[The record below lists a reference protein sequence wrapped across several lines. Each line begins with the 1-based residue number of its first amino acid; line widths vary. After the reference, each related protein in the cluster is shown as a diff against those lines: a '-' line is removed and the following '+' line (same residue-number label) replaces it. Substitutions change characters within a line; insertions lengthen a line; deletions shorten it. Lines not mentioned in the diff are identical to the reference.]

1 MPILPLTPRAVA
13 LLAIATLSSALLL
26 DPRRARAED
35 VPAQNDDASP
45 AAAADELPV
54 IPVGEVN
61 VTATRAERG
70 ALEVPGNVT
79 VIDREAIERSGAK
92 HAAELLRR
100 EAGIY
105 VTNTSG
111 TASGYT
117 VDSRGFNNGGGNGSS
132 TLVLVDGRR
141 VNETD
146 SSTPDWALLHVDQIE
161 RIEIVRGPTSAVWGD
176 NAIGGVIQIITR
188 SGSGTPSFSWTERA
202 GTYDF
207 GKRSLY
213 VGGERGPI
221 ALTFFGEKSSTD
233 GYRDHSGFETDTAD
247 GKLRWTINERAALE
261 VSGGY
266 TSDERDFPGTLT
278 KKEKLCFGRRAA
290 DPNLRDAEI
299 DQIFLGGGDCTDVAV
314 LARPTD
320 TFADVRVRYLQGRFD
335 LELAEGVALHVQ
347 PSYRRRNQANRDSG
361 LTEFSA
367 FAFSLDRESKTTGVN
382 ALVQIDR
389 SLADRRN
396 RIIIGTDYLYEK
408 VDSESL
414 SVDFDPV
421 FGGAFPADETGRRR
435 IYGVFAQ
442 EELNLTDDLLLSAG
456 LRFDHARYE
465 NNDRLGASATVHNTF
480 DFWSPKA
487 ALTYRVREP
496 LSVYASF
503 ARGFRFPNFDEAF
516 GFFGF
521 LPELDP
527 ERSKSYEVGAKY
539 RNDRAS
545 ANLALYQMDVK
556 DEILFDHEFISD
568 DPASCFTP
576 PPCPSPRNVNFDR
589 VRHRGVEFSAN
600 LRPLDWLELYGS
612 YTYDDTE
619 IRRDRLSGLD
629 GNEVPITPHHRGTYG
644 VRLLLPYHVELWAN
658 ANVVGSRRIA
668 NDLEN
673 RDTKL
678 RKFSVYDLTATFRPE
693 IGHYLGLGDD
703 LEIALQG
710 VVHNFTDRE
719 YIEFGGQG
727 TFDPMTV
734 GFDPSPT
741 RHYEVG
747 ITVTYRLPTER

>member
-1 MPILPLTPRAVA
+1 MPFLPATRSALALFALAGLWAGLPLAAP
-13 LLAIATLSSALLL
+13 
-26 DPRRARAED
+26 RARAED
-35 VPAQNDDASP
+35 APARSDAEFPATDAND
-45 AAAADELPV
+45 LPV
-54 IPVGEVN
+54 VPVGEVN

-79 VIDREAIERSGAK
+79 VIDREAIERSGAQ
-92 HAAELLRR
+92 HAADLLRR

-111 TASGYT
+111 TPSGYA

-146 SSTPDWALLHVDQIE
+146 SSTPDWALLHVDRIE

-188 SGSGTPSFSWTERA
+188 SGSGAPTFSWTERA

-207 GKRSLY
+207 GKSSLY
-213 VGGERGPI
+213 VGGEEGPI
-221 ALTFFGEKSSTD
+221 ALTFFGETSSTD
-233 GYRDHSGFETDTAD
+233 GYRDHSSFETDTAD
-247 GKLRWTINERAALE
+247 GKLRWTIDERAALE

-266 TSDERDFPGTLT
+266 TSDQRDFPGTLT
-278 KKEKLCFGRRAA
+278 KREERCFGRRAA
-290 DPNLRDAEI
+290 DPNLRDDEI
-299 DQIFLGGGDCTDVAV
+299 DAILAAGTCADVAAA
-314 LARPTD
+314 ARPTD
-320 TFADVRVRYLQGRFD
+320 TFADVRARYLQGRLD
-335 LELAEGVALHVQ
+335 LELADAVALHVQ

-361 LTEFSA
+361 RTASGGFFT
-367 FAFSLDRESKTTGVN
+367 FALDREAVTSGVN
-382 ALVQIDR
+382 ARLQIDR
-389 SLADRRN
+389 SIGDYRN
-396 RIIIGTDYLYEK
+396 RILVGTDYLYEK
-408 VDSESL
+408 VDSGSL
-414 SVDFDPV
+414 SVFD
-421 FGGAFPADETGRRR
+421 GFPSASDETGRRR

-465 NNDRLGASATVHNTF
+465 NNDRIGTSATVHSTF

-521 LPELDP
+521 VPELDP
-527 ERSKSYEVGAKY
+527 ERSKSYEVGAKF
-539 RNDRAS
+539 RDDRAS

-556 DEILFDHEFISD
+556 DEILFDHEFITN
-568 DPASCFTP
+568 DPASCFP
-576 PPCPSPRNVNFDR
+576 APPCASPRNVNFDR
-589 VRHRGVEFSAN
+589 VRHRGLEFSAN
-600 LRPLDWLELYGS
+600 LRPLEWLELYGS

-619 IRRDRLSGLD
+619 IRRDSLSGLD
-629 GNEVPITPHHRGTYG
+629 GNRLPITPRHRGTYG
-644 VRLLLPYHVELWAN
+644 VRLFLPYGVELWAN
-658 ANVVGSRRIA
+658 ANVVGSRLVA

-673 RDTKL
+673 LRQPKL

-693 IGHYLGLGDD
+693 VGHYLGLGDQ
-703 LEIALQG
+703 LEVALQG
-710 VVHNFTDRE
+710 VVRNVTDRE
-719 YIEFGGQG
+719 YTEFGGQG
-727 TFDPMTV
+727 TFDPTTV

-741 RHYEVG
+741 RNYEVG